1 MLSLAPGYG
10 AASVDIVTR
19 DVNFLNEVNMQIGV
33 DNERRVENKRVFII
47 DNDGITGSILQF
59 MLEDDNETHEFA
71 SVEEAFE
78 ASEKVVYGKTEK
90 SIPHLLIIGLNI
102 LEAKGVDI
110 LKEIGAKF
118 PQAKIVVVTDN
129 AEVPLAKQV
138 IAKGGGAHGI
148 LTKPLT
154 VEVVRRKVDMLL
166 GRLKSEF
173 VQLGD
178 FNFG

>member
-1 MLSLAPGYG
+1 
-10 AASVDIVTR
+10 
-19 DVNFLNEVNMQIGV
+19 MQIGV

-59 MLEDDNETHEFA
+59 MLEDDNEAHEFA
-71 SVEEAFE
+71 SIEEAYE
-78 ASEKVVYGKTEK
+78 ASEKVVYGKSEK
-90 SIPHLLIIGLNI
+90 SIPHLLLVGVNI
-102 LEAKGVDI
+102 LEAKGLDI
-110 LKEIGAKF
+110 LKAIGEKF
-118 PQAKIVVVTDN
+118 PAAKIVVVAEN
-129 AEVPLAKQV
+129 AEVPLAKQAL
-138 IAKGGGAHGI
+138 AKDGGAHGI

>member
-1 MLSLAPGYG
+1 
-10 AASVDIVTR
+10 
-19 DVNFLNEVNMQIGV
+19 MQIGV
-33 DNERRVENKRVFII
+33 DNDSRVENKRVFVI

-59 MLEDDNETHEFA
+59 MLEDHNETHEFA

-90 SIPHLLIIGLNI
+90 TIPQLLIVGLNI
-102 LEAKGVDI
+102 LEAKGPEV
-110 LKEIGAKF
+110 LQEIAVKF
-118 PQAKIVVVTDN
+118 PQAKIVLCADN
-129 AEVPLAKQV
+129 PEAPLAKAAL
-138 IAKGGGAHGI
+138 AKGGGAHGI
-148 LTKPLT
+148 VTKPLT
-154 VEVVRRKVDMLL
+154 VEAVRRKVDMLL

>member
-1 MLSLAPGYG
+1 
-10 AASVDIVTR
+10 
-19 DVNFLNEVNMQIGV
+19 MQIGV
-33 DNERRVENKRVFII
+33 DNDRRVENKRVFII

-59 MLEDDNETHEFA
+59 MLEDHNETHEFA

-78 ASEKVVYGKTEK
+78 ASEKVIYGKTEK
-90 SIPHLLIIGLNI
+90 SIPQLLIVGVNI
-102 LEAKGVDI
+102 LEARGLDV
-110 LKEIGAKF
+110 LAEIGAKF
-118 PQAKIVVVTDN
+118 PGAKIIVC
-129 AEVPLAKQV
+129 AENQEAPLAKAAL
-138 IAKGGGAHGI
+138 AKGGGAHGV

>member
-1 MLSLAPGYG
+1 
-10 AASVDIVTR
+10 
-19 DVNFLNEVNMQIGV
+19 MQIGV
-33 DNERRVENKRVFII
+33 DNDSRVENKRVFII

-59 MLEDDNETHEFA
+59 MLEDHNETHEFA
-71 SVEEAFE
+71 NVEDAYA
-78 ASEKVVYGKTEK
+78 ASEKVVYGKAEP

-102 LEAKGVDI
+102 LEEKGQDI
-110 LKEIGAKF
+110 LKEIGGKF
-118 PQAKIVVVTDN
+118 PQAKIVVVADN
-129 AEVPLAKQV
+129 ADVPLAKAAM
-138 IAKGGGAHGI
+138 AKGGGAHGL

-154 VEVVRRKVDMLL
+154 VEAVRRKVDMLL

>member
-1 MLSLAPGYG
+1 
-10 AASVDIVTR
+10 
-19 DVNFLNEVNMQIGV
+19 MQIGV
-33 DNERRVENKRVFII
+33 DNASRVENKRVFVI
-47 DNDGITGSILQF
+47 DNDGMTGSILQF
-59 MLEDDNETHEFA
+59 MLEDHNETHEFA
-71 SVEEAFE
+71 SVQDAFD

-90 SIPHLLIIGLNI
+90 SIPHLLIVSVNI
-102 LEAKGVDI
+102 LAEKGLDV
-110 LKEIGAKF
+110 LKEIGGKF
-118 PQAKIVVVTDN
+118 PEAKIVVLADN
-129 AEVPLAKQV
+129 AEVPLAKQAL
-138 IAKGGGAHGI
+138 AKGGGAHGI

>member
-1 MLSLAPGYG
+1 
-10 AASVDIVTR
+10 
-19 DVNFLNEVNMQIGV
+19 MQIGV
-33 DNERRVENKRVFII
+33 DNESRVDNKRVFII

-59 MLEDDNETHEFA
+59 MLEDHNETHEFA

-90 SIPHLLIIGLNI
+90 SIPQLLIVGLNI
-102 LEAKGVDI
+102 LEAKGPEV
-110 LKEIGAKF
+110 LQEIAAKF
-118 PQAKIVVVTDN
+118 PQAKIVLCADN
-129 AEVPLAKQV
+129 TEAPLAKAAL
-138 IAKGGGAHGI
+138 AKGGGAHGI
-148 LTKPLT
+148 VTKPLT
-154 VEVVRRKVDMLL
+154 VEAVRRKVDMLL

>member
-1 MLSLAPGYG
+1 
-10 AASVDIVTR
+10 
-19 DVNFLNEVNMQIGV
+19 MQIGV
-33 DNERRVENKRVFII
+33 DNERRVQNKRVFII
-47 DNDGITGSILQF
+47 DNDGVTGSILQF

-71 SVEEAFE
+71 SVDEAFAGAE
-78 ASEKVVYGKTEK
+78 KQNFGRSESVY
-90 SIPHLLIIGLNI
+90 PHLVIVGVNIIEEKGADVLNVI
-102 LEAKGVDI
+102 A
-110 LKEIGAKF
+110 AKF
-118 PQAKIVVVTDN
+118 GDIKIVVVADN
-129 AEVPLAKQV
+129 AENPLAKAALV
-138 IAKGGGAHGI
+138 KGGGAHGL

>member
-1 MLSLAPGYG
+1 
-10 AASVDIVTR
+10 
-19 DVNFLNEVNMQIGV
+19 MQIGV
-33 DNERRVENKRVFII
+33 DNERRVENKRVFVI
-47 DNDGITGSILQF
+47 DNDGMTGSILQF

-71 SVEEAFE
+71 TVAEAFD
-78 ASEKVVYGKTEK
+78 ASEKVIYGKTEK
-90 SIPHLLIIGLNI
+90 SIPQLLIVGVNI
-102 LEAKGVDI
+102 LEEKGIGV
-110 LKEIGAKF
+110 LKEIAEKF
-118 PQAKIVVVTDN
+118 PQAKIIVVADN
-129 AEVPLAKQV
+129 AEAPLAKEAL
-138 IAKGGGAHGI
+138 AKGGGAHGI

>member
-1 MLSLAPGYG
+1 
-10 AASVDIVTR
+10 
-19 DVNFLNEVNMQIGV
+19 MQIGV

-47 DNDGITGSILQF
+47 DNDGMTGSILQF

-71 SVEEAFE
+71 TVEEAFD
-78 ASEKVVYGKTEK
+78 ASEKVIYGKTEK
-90 SIPHLLIIGLNI
+90 SIPQLLIVGVNI
-102 LEAKGVDI
+102 LEAKGIGV
-110 LKEIGAKF
+110 LKDIGARF
-118 PQAKIVVVTDN
+118 PEAKIVIVADN
-129 AEVPLAKQV
+129 GEVPLAKEAL
-138 IAKGGGAHGI
+138 AKGGGAHGI

-154 VEVVRRKVDMLL
+154 VEAVRRKVDMLL

>member
-1 MLSLAPGYG
+1 
-10 AASVDIVTR
+10 
-19 DVNFLNEVNMQIGV
+19 MQIGV
-33 DNERRVENKRVFII
+33 DNDSRVENKRVFII

-59 MLEDDNETHEFA
+59 MLEDHNETHEFA
-71 SVEEAFE
+71 SLEEAVE

-90 SIPHLLIIGLNI
+90 SIPQLLIVGLNI
-102 LEAKGVDI
+102 LEAKGIEVI
-110 LKEIGAKF
+110 QEIAAKF
-118 PQAKIVVVTDN
+118 PGAKIVICAEN
-129 AEVPLAKQV
+129 QEVPLAKAAL
-138 IAKGGGAHGI
+138 AKGGGAHGI